1 VCRIIALRRPK
12 ALANGNITHV
22 VSVIDWKFHDESP
35 LIKDF
40 QHLHISVDDVD
51 EENLIEHFAR
61 SNAFIKE
68 GLNYR
73 KGEANVSTHFNS
85 TEEWT
90 GVDGGS
96 GVLIHW

>member
-1 VCRIIALRRPK
+1 
-12 ALANGNITHV
+12 
-22 VSVIDWKFHDESP
+22 VIDWKFHDESP
-35 LIKDF
+35 LIKDY

-68 GLNYR
+68 GVNHR
-73 KGEANVSTHFNS
+73 RAKGSAQPTPTN
-85 TEEWT
+85 EWT
-90 GVDGGS
+90 GAEGGS

>member
-1 VCRIIALRRPK
+1 M
-12 ALANGNITHV
+12 
-22 VSVIDWKFHDESP
+22 IDWKFNDESP

-51 EENLIEHFAR
+51 EENLIEHFSR
-61 SNAFIKE
+61 SNAFIKK

-73 KGEANVSTHFNS
+73 RKEGNATGGPD
-85 TEEWT
+85 EWT
-90 GVDGGS
+90 GEEGGS

>member
-1 VCRIIALRRPK
+1 
-12 ALANGNITHV
+12 
-22 VSVIDWKFHDESP
+22 VIDWKFHDESP

-40 QHLHISVDDVD
+40 QHLHVSVDDVD

-68 GLNYR
+68 GLNHR
-73 KGEANVSTHFNS
+73 RTASNIQPNPG
-85 TEEWT
+85 EEWT
-90 GVDGGS
+90 GEDGGS